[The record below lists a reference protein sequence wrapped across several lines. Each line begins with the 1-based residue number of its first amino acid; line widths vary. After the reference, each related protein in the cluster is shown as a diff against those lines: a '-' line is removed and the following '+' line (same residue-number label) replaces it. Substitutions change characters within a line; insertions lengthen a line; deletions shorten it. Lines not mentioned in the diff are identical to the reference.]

1 MLDRLY
7 TLAYGWNG
15 QLAGYLLFCGVAV
28 GVLLICTGLWHMI
41 GPGSRLEDKRSRRM
55 KMISRDVSG
64 AERLAILKPP
74 AKETGLARIPIAGAM
89 PAHLRQAGLAISAG
103 QFWAV
108 CGLLGGA
115 VFVLAS
121 LRLGIP
127 ESAGVALLA
136 GGVLPVAYVRI
147 KRAQMLDQL
156 VQQLPDALDMLA
168 RGLKVGHPLN
178 NSIGVV
184 AREMEDPV
192 ATQFG
197 IIYDQVSL
205 GDDLPAAVQEFAQRA
220 DLEDVHYLAASIG
233 IQHGTGGD
241 LAGMLETLSRVIR
254 GRIAMRRKIKA
265 LSSEGRLTAWFL
277 SSLPFLIFG
286 SVSVMTP
293 SYYSGVSD
301 DPLFRPMVAG
311 IILFTVVNALT
322 LRKLVNFRI

>member
-1 MLDRLY
+1 MLDQVNS
-7 TLAYGWNG
+7 LANGWNG
-15 QLAGYLLFCGVAV
+15 QLAGYILFCGVAI

-41 GPGSRLEDKRSRRM
+41 GPGSRLEDQRSRRM
-55 KMISRDVSG
+55 KMISQGVSG
-64 AERLAILKPP
+64 AERLAILKPT
-74 AKETGLARIPIAGAM
+74 AKDTGLARIPVVGTM
-89 PAHLRQAGLAISAG
+89 PMYLRQAGLAISAG

-108 CGLLGGA
+108 CGLLCGA
-115 VFVLAS
+115 VFAAAS
-121 LRLGIP
+121 IRFGIP
-127 ESAGVALLA
+127 ESAGAALFA
-136 GGVLPVAYVRI
+136 GVFLPVCYVRI
-147 KRAQMLDQL
+147 KRAQMLEQL
-156 VQQLPDALDMLA
+156 VHQLPDALDMLA

-205 GDDLPAAVQEFAQRA
+205 GDDLPAAVQEFAERA
-220 DLEDVHYLAASIG
+220 DLEDAHYLAASIG

-293 SYYSGVSD
+293 SYYSGVAD
-301 DPLFRPMVAG
+301 DPLFRPMVAA

-322 LRKLVNFRI
+322 LRKLVDFRI